1 MPKIGREK
9 ERLMTIKNVEVLE
22 NNFLIIFKKYYGNVK
37 LRYNTLNKLL
47 YRLFL
52 MLNLK
57 NPNLYNNRELSWLQF
72 NTRVLKQAQDES
84 LPLLER
90 LKFLA
95 IYGTN
100 LDEFYMIR
108 VAGLKKLF
116 AAGIIVSGA
125 DKLTPLQ
132 QLREIR
138 SYLHQ
143 EQQVVEHCRTS
154 ILKKLEDEGVS
165 VKSYDEVSTQDKHKL
180 NQFFNENIYPV
191 IIPIAID
198 ATHPFPHL
206 NNLSFGLIVKLQD
219 LDDESV
225 ERFGLIRVPRV
236 LERFVELENGTYIP
250 IESLV
255 AQHVEDLFPGF
266 TLLKYAAFRVTRN
279 ADIAIEEEEA
289 DDFMEILEEG
299 LKLRRKGEMVRLEV
313 GSNADDEI
321 INFFNRHTNV
331 YKDDIYKFHTY
342 LNLSSLWQ
350 IVANKNFAHL
360 LAAPFKPKILP
371 PFDSNESIFT
381 TLEKQDVL
389 MYHPYE
395 SFDPVVK
402 FIQVASKDPD
412 VVSIKMTL
420 YRSGTNSPIVQAL
433 MNASESGKQVTVMV
447 ELKARFDE
455 ENNLIWA
462 KALEKSGAHVIY
474 GIKGFK
480 VHAKATLVTRRKN
493 GKLKQYAHLGT
504 GNYNPSTAKIYTDMS
519 YMTSKDEITN
529 DLTRFFHFLT
539 GFSKKGKLN
548 ELYMA
553 PSQIKPKILSLIH
566 NETRQGENGQII
578 AKINS
583 LVDEDVIRA
592 LYKASQAGVKIDL
605 IVRGICCLKPGIEGV
620 SENIRVISILGKY
633 LEHPR
638 TFYFKN
644 DASAVYI
651 SSADWMP
658 RNLVRRIE
666 LLTAIKDETAKNKIL
681 QILQLQCADN
691 ALSHE
696 LQSDGS
702 YIKVKNEEE
711 NIVHNHRHME
721 EYVNTIVK
729 ASKKESTSYTANLA
743 TSIFTDIKE

>member
-1 MPKIGREK
+1 MI
-9 ERLMTIKNVEVLE
+9 V
-22 NNFLIIFKKYYGNVK
+22 
-37 LRYNTLNKLL
+37 
-47 YRLFL
+47 
-52 MLNLK
+52 NLK
-57 NPNLYNNRELSWLQF
+57 NPKLYNNRELSWLQF
-72 NTRVLKQAQDES
+72 NTRVLKQVHDES

-125 DKLTPLQ
+125 DRLTPLQ

-138 SYLHQ
+138 KYLHQ
-143 EQQVVEHCRTS
+143 EQQVLEHCLTG
-154 ILKKLEDEGVS
+154 ILKKLENDGIFIKEYKDVNQS
-165 VKSYDEVSTQDKHKL
+165 EKHTL
-180 NQFFNENIYPV
+180 NRYFKENIYPV

-206 NNLSFGLIVKLQD
+206 NNLSFGLIVKLSD
-219 LDDESV
+219 KDNPSI
-225 ERFGLIRVPRV
+225 ERFGLVRVPRP
-236 LERFVELENGTYIP
+236 LERFVELGNGTYIP

-255 AQHVEDLFPGF
+255 AEHIEDLFPGYS
-266 TLLKYAAFRVTRN
+266 LIKHAAFRVTRN
-279 ADIAIEEEEA
+279 ADIEIEEEEA

-299 LKLRRKGEMVRLEV
+299 LKLRKKGAMVRLEV
-313 GSNADDEI
+313 GIRGDEEI
-321 INFFNRHTNV
+321 VDFFNQHTNV
-331 YKDDIYKFHTY
+331 YKDDIYRFHTF

-350 IVANKNFAHL
+350 IVGNKNFAHL
-360 LAAPFKPKILP
+360 LLPPFKPKNLP
-371 PFDSNESIFT
+371 PFDSNENIFT

-389 MYHPYE
+389 LYHPYE
-395 SFDPVVK
+395 SFEPVVK
-402 FIQVASKDPD
+402 LIQAASVDKD

-462 KALEKSGAHVIY
+462 KALEKAGAHVIY

-480 VHAKATLVTRRKN
+480 VHAKAALVTRRQD

-504 GNYNPSTAKIYTDMS
+504 GNYNPATAKIYTDMS

-529 DLTRFFHFLT
+529 DLTRFFHFLS
-539 GFSKKGKLN
+539 GFSNKGKLN

-553 PSQIKPKILSLIH
+553 PAQIKPKILSLIQ
-566 NETRQGENGQII
+566 NEARKAKNGHII
-578 AKINS
+578 AKVNS

-605 IVRGICCLKPGIEGV
+605 IVRGICCLKPGIKDV
-620 SENIRVISILGKY
+620 SENINVISILGKY

-638 TFYFKN
+638 VFYFKN
-644 DASAVYI
+644 DATQVYI

-658 RNLVRRIE
+658 RNLVRRVE
-666 LLTAIKDETAKNKIL
+666 LLTGIKDTDSKEKIL
-681 QILQLQCADN
+681 QILNMQCSDN
-691 ALSHE
+691 TLAHE
-696 LQSDGS
+696 LQSDGT
-702 YIKVKNEEE
+702 YIQVKKEE
-711 NIVHNHRHME
+711 NQKALNNHKFIEDHVNRVAKATKKMSPQEIQQIAARLFME
-721 EYVNTIVK
+721 
-729 ASKKESTSYTANLA
+729 S
-743 TSIFTDIKE
+743 

>member
-1 MPKIGREK
+1 M
-9 ERLMTIKNVEVLE
+9 
-22 NNFLIIFKKYYGNVK
+22 
-37 LRYNTLNKLL
+37 
-47 YRLFL
+47 
-52 MLNLK
+52 NLK
-57 NPNLYNNRELSWLQF
+57 NPDLYNNRELSWLQF

-116 AAGIIVSGA
+116 SAGIIVSGA
-125 DKLTPLQ
+125 DKLTPMQ

-138 SYLHQ
+138 KYLHQ
-143 EQQVVEHCRTS
+143 EQQVVEHCMGG
-154 ILKKLEDEGVS
+154 ILKKLQKEGIYI
-165 VKSYDEVSTQDKHKL
+165 KFFNQL
-180 NQFFNENIYPV
+180 NQHEKHTLNRYFYENIYPV

-206 NNLSFGLIVKLQD
+206 NNLSFGLIIKLQD
-219 LDDESV
+219 CDDESV
-225 ERFGLIRVPRV
+225 ERFGIVRIPRV
-236 LERFVELENGTYIP
+236 LSRFVELENGTYIP

-255 AQHVEDLFPGF
+255 AEHIDDLFPGYS
-266 TLLKYAAFRVTRN
+266 LIKYASFRVTRN

-299 LKLRRKGEMVRLEV
+299 LKLRRKGEMVRLEI
-313 GSNADDEI
+313 GSDSDKEL

-331 YKDDIYKFHTY
+331 FSDDIYRFHTFV
-342 LNLSSLWQ
+342 NLSSLWQ
-350 IVANKNFAHL
+350 IVGNKNFAHL
-360 LAAPFKPKILP
+360 LATQFKPKILP
-371 PFDSNESIFT
+371 PLDTDENIFT

-395 SFDPVVK
+395 SFEPVVK
-402 FIQVASKDPD
+402 FIQTAAKDKD

-420 YRSGTNSPIVQAL
+420 YRSGTNSPIVRSL
-433 MNASESGKQVTVMV
+433 MDASESGKQVTVMV

-480 VHAKATLVTRRKN
+480 VHAKAALITRRKN
-493 GKLKQYAHLGT
+493 GKLKQYAHLAT
-504 GNYNPSTAKIYTDMS
+504 GNYNPATAKIYTDIS
-519 YMTSKDEITN
+519 YMTSKDEVTN
-529 DLTRFFHFLT
+529 DLTKFFHFLT
-539 GFSKKGKLN
+539 GFSKKGKLD

-553 PSQIKPKILSLIH
+553 PSQIKTKILSLIH
-566 NETRQGENGQII
+566 NETRKGADGEII
-578 AKINS
+578 AKVNS
-583 LVDEDVIRA
+583 LVDEDIIRA
-592 LYKASQAGVKIDL
+592 LYKASQAGVKIEL
-605 IVRGICCLKPGIEGV
+605 IVRGICCLKPGIKGV

-638 TFYFKN
+638 IFYFKN
-644 DASAVYI
+644 DATQVYI

-658 RNLVRRIE
+658 RNLIRRIE
-666 LLTAIKDETAKNKIL
+666 LLTAIKDEDAQKKII
-681 QILQLQCADN
+681 QILKLQCSDN
-691 ALSHE
+691 TLAHE

-702 YIKVKNEEE
+702 YIKVKQQDGQRSINNHKLLEEF
-711 NIVHNHRHME
+711 
-721 EYVNTIVK
+721 VNKISK
-729 ASKKESTSYTANLA
+729 ASKKETQRSVSQIISRLFME
-743 TSIFTDIKE
+743 S

>member
-1 MPKIGREK
+1 
-9 ERLMTIKNVEVLE
+9 
-22 NNFLIIFKKYYGNVK
+22 
-37 LRYNTLNKLL
+37 
-47 YRLFL
+47 

-57 NPNLYNNRELSWLQF
+57 NPNLYNNREISWLQF
-72 NTRVLKQAQDES
+72 NTRVLKQAQDNS

-116 AAGIIVSGA
+116 AAGIIVSGP

-143 EQQVVEHCRTS
+143 EQQVVEHCRS
-154 ILKKLEDEGVS
+154 EILKRLEPEGIS
-165 VKSYDEVSTQDKHKL
+165 VKIYDELSNQEKHKV
-180 NQFFNENIYPV
+180 NQYFNENIYPV
-191 IIPIAID
+191 IIPIAVD

-206 NNLSFGLIVKLQD
+206 NNLSFGLIVKLRD
-219 LDDESV
+219 NDNENI
-225 ERFGLIRVPRV
+225 ERFGIIRVPRV
-236 LERFVELENGTYIP
+236 LNRFVELGEGVYVP
-250 IESLV
+250 IESV
-255 AQHVEDLFPGF
+255 VEKHVDELFPGYS
-266 TLLKYAAFRVTRN
+266 LIKYAPFRVTRN

-313 GSNADDEI
+313 GSNADAEI
-321 INFFNRHTNV
+321 INFINKHTNV
-331 YKDDIYKFHTY
+331 YKDDIYTFHTF
-342 LNLSSLWQ
+342 LNLASLWQ
-350 IVANKNFAHL
+350 IVSNRDFAHL
-360 LAAPFKPKILP
+360 LLPPFKPKLLP
-371 PFDSNESIFT
+371 PFDTSEDIFA
-381 TLEKQDVL
+381 TLEKQDIL

-395 SFDPVVK
+395 SFEPVVK
-402 FIQVASKDPD
+402 LIQIAAKDPD

-420 YRSGTNSPIVQAL
+420 YRSGTNSPIVKAL
-433 MNASESGKQVTVMV
+433 MDASESGKQVTVMV

-455 ENNLIWA
+455 ENNLLWA

-480 VHAKATLVTRRKN
+480 VHAKAALVTRRKN

-519 YMTSKDEITN
+519 YMTSKDDVTN

-553 PSQIKPKILSLIH
+553 PSQIKPKLLSLIH
-566 NETRQGENGQII
+566 NETRQGTKGHII

-592 LYKASQAGVKIDL
+592 LYKASQAGVKIEL
-605 IVRGICCLKPGIEGV
+605 IVRGICCLKPGIKGV

-633 LEHPR
+633 LEHAR
-638 TFYFKN
+638 AFYFKN
-644 DASAVYI
+644 DASQVYI

-666 LLTAIKDETAKNKIL
+666 LLTAIKDEAAQKKII
-681 QILQLQCADN
+681 QILKLQCSDN
-691 ALSHE
+691 VLSHE
-696 LQSDGS
+696 LKNDGT
-702 YIKVKNEEE
+702 YIKLKAEGQKAIN
-711 NIVHNHRHME
+711 NHKLLE
-721 EYVNTIVK
+721 DYVNKIAK
-729 ASKKESTSYTANLA
+729 ATKKETSTYVQQLVERLFIES
-743 TSIFTDIKE
+743 

>member
-1 MPKIGREK
+1 MI
-9 ERLMTIKNVEVLE
+9 
-22 NNFLIIFKKYYGNVK
+22 
-37 LRYNTLNKLL
+37 
-47 YRLFL
+47 
-52 MLNLK
+52 NLK
-57 NPNLYNNRELSWLQF
+57 NPNLYLNRELSWLQF

-125 DKLTPLQ
+125 DRLTPLQ

-138 SYLHQ
+138 EYLHQ
-143 EQQVVEHCRTS
+143 EQQVVEHCRS
-154 ILKKLEDEGVS
+154 EIFKKLEPHGVS
-165 VKSYDEVSTQDKHKL
+165 VKTYDEVNNHDKHKL
-180 NQFFNENIYPV
+180 NQYFNENIYPV
-191 IIPIAID
+191 IIPIAVD

-206 NNLSFGLIVKLQD
+206 NNLSFGLIVKLRD
-219 LDDESV
+219 MDNENI
-225 ERFGLIRVPRV
+225 ERFGIIRVPRV
-236 LERFVELENGTYIP
+236 LNRFVELDNGIYVP
-250 IESLV
+250 IESV
-255 AQHVEDLFPGF
+255 VQKHVDELFPGYE
-266 TLLKYAAFRVTRN
+266 LIKYAPFRVTRN

-321 INFFNRHTNV
+321 INFFNRHAHI
-331 YKDDIYKFHTY
+331 YKNDIYKYHTF

-350 IVANKNFAHL
+350 IVSNKDFAHL
-360 LAAPFKPKILP
+360 LAPSFQPKNLP
-371 PFDSNESIFT
+371 PFENNEDIFNI
-381 TLEKQDVL
+381 LEKQDIL

-395 SFDPVVK
+395 SFEPIVNL
-402 FIQVASKDPD
+402 IQYAAKDPD

-420 YRSGTNSPIVQAL
+420 YRSGTKSPIVKAL
-433 MNASESGKQVTVMV
+433 MDASESGKQVTVMV

-474 GIKGFK
+474 GIQGFK
-480 VHAKATLVTRRKN
+480 VHAKAALVTRRKN

-519 YMTSKDEITN
+519 YMTSKDAITN

-553 PSQIKPKILSLIH
+553 PSQIKPKLLSLIH
-566 NETRQGENGQII
+566 NETRQGSNGQII

-583 LVDEDVIRA
+583 LVDEDVIKA
-592 LYKASQAGVKIDL
+592 LYKASMAGVKIDL
-605 IVRGICCLKPGIEGV
+605 IVRGICCLKPGVEGV
-620 SENIRVISILGKY
+620 SENIRVISILGRY
-633 LEHPR
+633 LEHAR
-638 TFYFKN
+638 AFYFKN

-666 LLTAIKDETAKNKIL
+666 LLTAIKDEDAKNKII
-681 QILQLQCADN
+681 QILKLQCSDN

-696 LQSDGS
+696 LQSDGT
-702 YIKVKNEEE
+702 YIKVKSKESEKVIN
-711 NIVHNHRHME
+711 NHKLLE
-721 EYVNTIVK
+721 DYVNRIAK
-729 ASKKESTSYTANLA
+729 ATRKETTTHVQQLVNRLFIES
-743 TSIFTDIKE
+743 

>member
-1 MPKIGREK
+1 
-9 ERLMTIKNVEVLE
+9 
-22 NNFLIIFKKYYGNVK
+22 
-37 LRYNTLNKLL
+37 
-47 YRLFL
+47 

-72 NTRVLKQAQDES
+72 NTRVLKQAQDKY

-116 AAGIIVSGA
+116 AGGVIVSGA
-125 DKLTPLQ
+125 DKLTPMQ

-138 SYLHQ
+138 KYLHK
-143 EQQVVEHCRTS
+143 EQKELEICRGG
-154 ILKKLEDEGVS
+154 ILKNLEKEGLS
-165 VKSYDEVSTQDKHKL
+165 IKSYDEASLDEKEQL
-180 NQFFNENIYPV
+180 NKFFYDNIYPV

-198 ATHPFPHL
+198 TTHPFPHL
-206 NNLSFGLIVKLQD
+206 NNLSFGLIVKLND
-219 LDDESV
+219 ADDTTI
-225 ERFGLIRVPRV
+225 ERFGIIRVPRV
-236 LERFVELENGTYIP
+236 LSRFIELSNGTYVP
-250 IESLV
+250 IESV
-255 AQHVEDLFPGF
+255 VGEHIEDLFPGYI
-266 TLLKYAAFRVTRN
+266 LNKYSSFRVTRN
-279 ADIAIEEEEA
+279 ADITIEEEEA
-289 DDFMEILEEG
+289 DDFMEIMEEG

-313 GSNADDEI
+313 GHNADEEI
-321 INFFNRHTNV
+321 INFFNSHTNV
-331 YKDDIYKFHTY
+331 YKDDIYKFNSF

-350 IVANKNFAHL
+350 IVGNKDFAHL
-360 LAAPFKPKILP
+360 LLPPFKPKILP
-371 PFDSNESIFT
+371 PLDTNESIFT
-381 TLEKQDVL
+381 TLEKQDIL

-395 SFDPVVK
+395 SFEPVVK
-402 FIQVASKDPD
+402 FIQTASKDSD
-412 VVSIKMTL
+412 VVAIKMTL
-420 YRSGTNSPIVQAL
+420 YRSGTNSPIVHAL
-433 MNASESGKQVTVMV
+433 MYAAESGKQVTVMV

-462 KALEKSGAHVIY
+462 KALEKAGAHVIY

-480 VHAKATLVTRRKN
+480 VHAKATLVTRRKD

-504 GNYNPSTAKIYTDMS
+504 GNYNPGTAKIYTDMS
-519 YMTSKDEITN
+519 YMTSKDIVTN

-539 GFSKKGKLN
+539 GFSKKGSLN

-553 PSQIKPKILSLIH
+553 PAQIKPKLLSLIQH
-566 NETRQGENGQII
+566 EMKQGTKGHII

-592 LYKASQAGVKIDL
+592 LYKASQAGTKIEL
-605 IVRGICCLKPGIEGV
+605 IVRGICALKPGLKGV
-620 SENIRVISILGKY
+620 SENIKVISILGKY

-638 TFYFKN
+638 SFYFKN
-644 DASAVYI
+644 DETQVYI

-666 LLTAIKDETAKNKIL
+666 LLTAIKDEASKEKII
-681 QILQLQCADN
+681 QILKLQCSDN
-691 ALSHE
+691 TLAHE

-702 YIKVKNEEE
+702 YKKIERAGNRSVN
-711 NIVHNHRHME
+711 NHKMIE
-721 EYVNTIVK
+721 DYVNRVVK
-729 ASKKESTSYTANLA
+729 ATKKETASTISKLA
-743 TSIFTDIKE
+743 SRLYIES

>member
-1 MPKIGREK
+1 MINIP
-9 ERLMTIKNVEVLE
+9 
-22 NNFLIIFKKYYGNVK
+22 
-37 LRYNTLNKLL
+37 
-47 YRLFL
+47 
-52 MLNLK
+52 NLK

-116 AAGIIVSGA
+116 NVGIIVSGA
-125 DKLTPLQ
+125 DKLTPMQ
-132 QLREIR
+132 QLKEIR
-138 SYLHQ
+138 EYLHQ
-143 EQQVVEHCRTS
+143 EQQVVEHCRS
-154 ILKKLEDEGVS
+154 EILKKLIPEGIS
-165 VKSYDEVSTQDKHKL
+165 VKNYDEVNQSEKNYL
-180 NQFFNENIYPV
+180 NRYFNENIYPV

-219 LDDESV
+219 TDDEQI

-236 LERFVELENGTYIP
+236 LERFVELHNGIYVP
-250 IESLV
+250 IESVV
-255 AQHVEDLFPGF
+255 AQHVQELFPGYA
-266 TLLKYAAFRVTRN
+266 LLKYVPFRVTRN
-279 ADIAIEEEEA
+279 ADLAIEEEEA

-299 LKLRRKGEMVRLEV
+299 LKLRRRGEMVRLEV
-313 GSNADDEI
+313 GSDTDSEI
-321 INFFNRHTNV
+321 INFFNKHTNV
-331 YKDDIYKFHTY
+331 YTDDIYTFHSF

-350 IVANKNFAHL
+350 IVSNKDFAHL
-360 LAAPFKPKILP
+360 LAPSFKPKNLP
-371 PFDSNESIFT
+371 PLSGTEDIFLA
-381 TLEKQDVL
+381 LEKEDIL
-389 MYHPYE
+389 LYHPYE
-395 SFDPVVK
+395 SFEPVVN
-402 FIQVASKDPD
+402 FIQKASKDPD

-462 KALEKSGAHVIY
+462 KALEKAGAHVIY

-480 VHAKATLVTRRKN
+480 VHAKATLVTRRTN
-493 GKLKQYAHLGT
+493 GKLKQYAHLAT
-504 GNYNPSTAKIYTDMS
+504 GNYNPSTSKIYTDFS

-566 NETRQGENGQII
+566 NETRQGKNGEII

-583 LVDEDVIRA
+583 LVDEDVIIA
-592 LYKASQAGVKIDL
+592 LYKASAAGVKITL
-605 IVRGICCLKPGIEGV
+605 IVRGVCSLKPGIEGV
-620 SENIRVISILGKY
+620 SENIRVVSILGKY
-633 LEHPR
+633 LEHAR
-638 TFYFKN
+638 AFYFKN
-644 DASAVYI
+644 DASQVYI

-666 LLTAIKDETAKNKIL
+666 LLTAIKDEVSREKII
-681 QILQLQCADN
+681 QILRLQCCDN
-691 ALSHE
+691 TLAYE
-696 LQSDGS
+696 LQSEGS
-702 YIKVKNEEE
+702 YKKVKNDIAKSI
-711 NIVHNHRHME
+711 NNHKHLE
-721 EYVNTIVK
+721 EYVNKISK
-729 ASKKESTSYTANLA
+729 ASKRESASHTTQLA
-743 TSIFTDIKE
+743 SKIYPSN

>member
-1 MPKIGREK
+1 
-9 ERLMTIKNVEVLE
+9 
-22 NNFLIIFKKYYGNVK
+22 
-37 LRYNTLNKLL
+37 
-47 YRLFL
+47 

-57 NPNLYNNRELSWLQF
+57 NPDLYINRELSWLEF

-116 AAGIIVSGA
+116 AAGVIVSGA
-125 DKLTPLQ
+125 DRLTPLQ
-132 QLREIR
+132 QLRQIR
-138 SYLHQ
+138 HKLHQ
-143 EQQVVEHCRTS
+143 EQQVVEYCRS
-154 ILKKLEDEGVS
+154 EILKKLSPEGIKVIR
-165 VKSYDEVSTQDKHKL
+165 YDEASKIEKQRLDK
-180 NQFFNENIYPV
+180 FFYEHIYPV

-206 NNLSFGLIVKLQD
+206 NNLSFGLIVKLS
-219 LDDESV
+219 DEEDKSV
-225 ERFGLIRVPRV
+225 ERFGIIRVPRV
-236 LERFVELENGTYIP
+236 LDRFVELNSGTYVT

-255 AQHVEDLFPGF
+255 AKHVEDLFPGYL
-266 TLLKYAAFRVTRN
+266 LLKYASFRVTRN
-279 ADIAIEEEEA
+279 ADIEIQEEEA

-299 LKLRRKGEMVRLEV
+299 LKLRRKGEIVRLEV
-313 GSNADDEI
+313 GSNADEEI
-321 INFFNRHTNV
+321 INFFNNHINV
-331 YKDDIYKFHTY
+331 YKDDIYKFHTF
-342 LNLSSLWQ
+342 LDLSSLWQ
-350 IVANKNFAHL
+350 IVGNKDFAQL
-360 LAAPFKPKILP
+360 LAKPFKPKNLP
-371 PFDSNESIFT
+371 PFKNGDNIFSI
-381 TLEKQDVL
+381 LEKEDVL
-389 MYHPYE
+389 LYHPYE
-395 SFDPVVK
+395 SFDPIVTL
-402 FIQVASKDPD
+402 IQTASKDPN

-420 YRSGTNSPIVQAL
+420 YRSGTNSPIVKAL
-433 MNASESGKQVTVMV
+433 IEASESGKQVTVMV

-462 KALEKSGAHVIY
+462 KALEKAGAHVIY

-480 VHAKATLVTRRKN
+480 VHAKATLVTRKKD

-504 GNYNPSTAKIYTDMS
+504 GNYNPATAKIYTDMS

-548 ELYMA
+548 ELYMS
-553 PSQIKPKILSLIH
+553 PSQIKPHILSMIQY
-566 NETRQGENGQII
+566 ETEQGKNGYII

-592 LYKASQAGVKIDL
+592 LYKASQAGVKVDL
-605 IVRGICCLKPGIEGV
+605 IVRGICCLKTGVEGV

-638 TFYFKN
+638 VFYFQN
-644 DASAVYI
+644 DENQVYI

-666 LLTAIKDETAKNKIL
+666 LLTAIKDKASKEKIL
-681 QILQLQCADN
+681 QILKLQCSDN
-691 ALSHE
+691 FLSHE
-696 LQSDGS
+696 LQKDGS
-702 YIKVKNEEE
+702 YKRLTNGTNKTIN
-711 NIVHNHRHME
+711 NHRILEDH
-721 EYVNTIVK
+721 VNRISK
-729 ASKKESTSYTANLA
+729 AVKKEINSSASELA
-743 TSIFTDIKE
+743 SRLFIES

>member
-1 MPKIGREK
+1 MAI
-9 ERLMTIKNVEVLE
+9 
-22 NNFLIIFKKYYGNVK
+22 
-37 LRYNTLNKLL
+37 
-47 YRLFL
+47 
-52 MLNLK
+52 NLK

-132 QLREIR
+132 QLKEIR
-138 SYLHQ
+138 NYLHQ
-143 EQQVVEHCRTS
+143 EQQVVEHCMS
-154 ILKKLEDEGVS
+154 GILKKLENKGLS
-165 VKSYDEVSTQDKHKL
+165 IKSYDKVTQNEKYAL
-180 NQFFNENIYPV
+180 NRYFKEEIYPV

-206 NNLSFGLIVKLQD
+206 NNLSFGLIVKLSD
-219 LDDESV
+219 NDNESI

-236 LERFVELENGTYIP
+236 LTRFIKLENGVYVP

-255 AQHVEDLFPGF
+255 AKHVEELFPGYS
-266 TLLKYAAFRVTRN
+266 LIKYASFRVTRD
-279 ADIAIEEEEA
+279 ADIEIEEEEA

-313 GSNADDEI
+313 GSAGDEEI
-321 INFFNRHTNV
+321 TNFFNRHTNV
-331 YKDDIYKFHTY
+331 FKDDIYRFHTF

-350 IVANKNFAHL
+350 IVGNKDFAHL
-360 LAAPFKPKILP
+360 LLPPFKPKSLP
-371 PFDSNESIFT
+371 PFDSNENIFT

-389 MYHPYE
+389 LYHPYE
-395 SFDPVVK
+395 SFEPVVK
-402 FIQVASKDPD
+402 LIQSASKDPD
-412 VVSIKMTL
+412 VVAIKMTL

-433 MNASESGKQVTVMV
+433 MNASEYGKQVTVMV

-462 KALEKSGAHVIY
+462 KALEKAGAHVIY

-480 VHAKATLVTRRKN
+480 VHAKAALITRRKN

-504 GNYNPSTAKIYTDMS
+504 GNYNPATAKIYTDMS

-529 DLTRFFHFLT
+529 DLTRFFHFLS
-539 GFSKKGKLN
+539 GFSNKGKLN

-553 PSQIKPKILSLIH
+553 PTQIKPKILSLIQ
-566 NETRQGENGQII
+566 NEARKGTDGEII

-592 LYKASQAGVKIDL
+592 LYKASQAGVKIKL
-605 IVRGICCLKPGIEGV
+605 IVRGICCLKPGIKNV
-620 SENIRVISILGKY
+620 SENIKVISILGKY

-638 TFYFKN
+638 VFYFKN
-644 DASAVYI
+644 NADQVYI

-658 RNLVRRIE
+658 RNLVRRVE
-666 LLTAIKDETAKNKIL
+666 LLTGIKNKEAKEKII
-681 QILQLQCADN
+681 QILKLQCSDN
-691 ALSHE
+691 VLSHE
-696 LQSDGS
+696 LQSDGT
-702 YIKVKNEEE
+702 YIKVKRGDTEKTIN
-711 NIVHNHRHME
+711 NHKFLE
-721 EYVNTIVK
+721 DYVNRITK
-729 ASKKESTSYTANLA
+729 ATKKMSAQETQQIAARLFMES
-743 TSIFTDIKE
+743 

>member
-1 MPKIGREK
+1 
-9 ERLMTIKNVEVLE
+9 
-22 NNFLIIFKKYYGNVK
+22 
-37 LRYNTLNKLL
+37 
-47 YRLFL
+47 

-84 LPLLER
+84 LPPLER

-116 AAGIIVSGA
+116 TAGIIVSGA

-138 SYLHQ
+138 EYLHQ
-143 EQQVVEHCRTS
+143 EQQVIEYCLAE
-154 ILKKLEDEGVS
+154 ILAKLEKEGITI
-165 VKSYDEVSTQDKHKL
+165 KPYDEVDQREKVQLKR
-180 NQFFNENIYPV
+180 FFYENIYPV

-206 NNLSFGLIVKLQD
+206 NNLSFGLIVKLKD
-219 LDDESV
+219 TEDETID
-225 ERFGLIRVPRV
+225 RFGIIRVPRV
-236 LERFVELENGTYIP
+236 LDRFIELNSGVYVP

-255 AQHVEDLFPGF
+255 AKHVEDLFPGYK
-266 TLLKYAAFRVTRN
+266 LQKYASFRVTRN

-289 DDFMEILEEG
+289 DDFLEILEEG
-299 LKLRRKGEMVRLEV
+299 LKLRRKGEMVRLEM
-313 GSNADDEI
+313 GSNSDEEI
-321 INFFNRHTNV
+321 VNFINRHTNV
-331 YKDDIYKFHTY
+331 YKDDIYKFHTF

-350 IVANKNFAHL
+350 IVSNKDFAHL
-360 LAAPFKPKILP
+360 LLPPFKPKNLP
-371 PFDSNESIFT
+371 PLDHNENIFS
-381 TLEKQDVL
+381 TLEKQDIL
-389 MYHPYE
+389 LYHPYE
-395 SFDPVVK
+395 SFEPVVNL
-402 FIQVASKDPD
+402 IQSAAKDPD

-433 MNASESGKQVTVMV
+433 MSASESGKQVTVMV

-462 KALEKSGAHVIY
+462 KALEKAGAHVIY

-480 VHAKATLVTRRKN
+480 VHAKAALITRRKN
-493 GKLKQYAHLGT
+493 GKLKQYAHIGT
-504 GNYNPSTAKIYTDMS
+504 GNYNPSTAKIYTDIS
-519 YMTSKDEITN
+519 YLTSKDVVTN

-553 PSQIKPKILSLIH
+553 PAQIKPKLLSLIQ
-566 NETRQGENGQII
+566 NETRKGADGQII
-578 AKINS
+578 AKVNS
-583 LVDEDVIRA
+583 LVDDDIIRA
-592 LYKASQAGVKIDL
+592 LYKASMAGVKVDL

-620 SENIRVISILGKY
+620 SDNIRVISILGKY

-638 TFYFKN
+638 VFYFKN
-644 DASAVYI
+644 DATKVYI

-658 RNLVRRIE
+658 RNLMRRIE
-666 LLTAIKDETAKNKIL
+666 LLTAIKDEAAKDRIL
-681 QILQLQCADN
+681 QILKLQCSDN
-691 ALSHE
+691 ELAHE
-696 LQSDGS
+696 LQEDGS
-702 YIKVKNEEE
+702 YKKISNDAGTPKIN
-711 NIVHNHRHME
+711 NHKTLE
-721 EYVNTIVK
+721 DFVNKITK
-729 ASKKESTSYTANLA
+729 ATKKESASSVQQLA
-743 TSIFTDIKE
+743 SRLFVES

>member
-1 MPKIGREK
+1 
-9 ERLMTIKNVEVLE
+9 
-22 NNFLIIFKKYYGNVK
+22 
-37 LRYNTLNKLL
+37 
-47 YRLFL
+47 

-57 NPNLYNNRELSWLQF
+57 NPNLYLNREISWLQF

-116 AAGIIVSGA
+116 SAGVIVSGA
-125 DKLTPLQ
+125 DRLTPLQ

-143 EQQVVEHCRTS
+143 EQQVVEHCRS
-154 ILKKLEDEGVS
+154 EIFKKLEPHGIS
-165 VKSYDEVSTQDKHKL
+165 VKTYDELNNQDKKTL
-180 NQFFNENIYPV
+180 NQYFNENIYPV
-191 IIPIAID
+191 IIPIAVD

-206 NNLSFGLIVKLQD
+206 NNLSFGLIVKLRD
-219 LDDESV
+219 NDNEDI
-225 ERFGLIRVPRV
+225 ERFGIIRVPRV
-236 LERFVELENGTYIP
+236 LERYVELQSGTYVP
-250 IESLV
+250 IESV
-255 AQHVEDLFPGF
+255 VEKHVDELFPGYS
-266 TLLKYAAFRVTRN
+266 LIKYASFRITRN

-313 GSNADDEI
+313 GSNADKEI
-321 INFFNRHTNV
+321 IDFFNHHAHI
-331 YKDDIYKFHTY
+331 YKDDIYTFHTF

-350 IVANKNFAHL
+350 IVSNKDFAHL
-360 LAAPFKPKILP
+360 LSPSFQPKVLP
-371 PFDSNESIFT
+371 PFDSNEDYFSI
-381 TLEKQDVL
+381 LEKQDIL
-389 MYHPYE
+389 LYHPYE
-395 SFDPVVK
+395 SFDPVVNL
-402 FIQVASKDPD
+402 IQSATKDRD

-420 YRSGTNSPIVQAL
+420 YRSGTKSPIVKAL
-433 MNASESGKQVTVMV
+433 IDASESGKQVTVMV

-474 GIKGFK
+474 GIQGFK
-480 VHAKATLVTRRKN
+480 VHAKAALITRRKD

-504 GNYNPSTAKIYTDMS
+504 GNYNPATAKIYTDMS
-519 YMTSKDEITN
+519 YMTSKDTITN

-566 NETRQGENGQII
+566 NETRQGKNGQII

-620 SENIRVISILGKY
+620 SENIRVVSILGKY
-633 LEHPR
+633 LEHAR
-638 TFYFKN
+638 AFYFKN
-644 DASAVYI
+644 DASKIYI

-666 LLTAIKDETAKNKIL
+666 LLTAIKDESAQNKII
-681 QILQLQCADN
+681 QILKLQCADN
-691 ALSHE
+691 VLSHE
-696 LQSDGS
+696 LQNDGT
-702 YIKVKNEEE
+702 YVKVKAEKGER
-711 NIVHNHRHME
+711 NINNHKLLE
-721 EYVNTIVK
+721 EYVNKIAK
-729 ASKKESTSYTANLA
+729 ATRKETSSYVTQLA
-743 TSIFTDIKE
+743 ERLFIES

>member
-1 MPKIGREK
+1 
-9 ERLMTIKNVEVLE
+9 
-22 NNFLIIFKKYYGNVK
+22 
-37 LRYNTLNKLL
+37 
-47 YRLFL
+47 

-72 NTRVLKQAQDES
+72 NTRVLKQAQDTS

-116 AAGIIVSGA
+116 SAGIIVSGA

-132 QLREIR
+132 QLKEIR
-138 SYLHQ
+138 NYLHQ
-143 EQQVVEHCRTS
+143 EQQVVEHCRS
-154 ILKKLEDEGVS
+154 EILKLLESEGIC
-165 VKSYDEVSTQDKHKL
+165 VKSYEEVNQAQKNYL
-180 NQFFNENIYPV
+180 NKFFNENIYPV

-219 LDDESV
+219 SDDTSG
-225 ERFGLIRVPRV
+225 ERFGIIRVPRV
-236 LERFVELENGTYIP
+236 LDRFVELGNGVYIP
-250 IESLV
+250 IESV
-255 AQHVEDLFPGF
+255 IAQRVEELFPGYD
-266 TLLKYAAFRVTRN
+266 LLKYAIFRVTRN

-313 GSNADDEI
+313 GANADDEV
-321 INFFNRHTNV
+321 INFFNKHTNV
-331 YKDDIYKFHTY
+331 FKDDIYKFHTF
-342 LNLSSLWQ
+342 LNLASLWQ
-350 IVANKNFAHL
+350 IVRNKDFAHL
-360 LAAPFKPKILP
+360 LAAPFKPKNLP
-371 PFDSNESIFT
+371 PLDTTDNIFT
-381 TLEKQDVL
+381 TLEKQDL
-389 MYHPYE
+389 LLYHPYE
-395 SFDPVVK
+395 SFEPVVK
-402 FIQVASKDPD
+402 FIQTASKDPD

-433 MNASESGKQVTVMV
+433 MSASESGKQVTVMV

-480 VHAKATLVTRRKN
+480 VHAKAALITRRKN
-493 GKLKQYAHLGT
+493 NKLKQYAHLGT

-566 NETRQGENGQII
+566 NETRQKEDGRII
-578 AKINS
+578 AKMNS
-583 LVDEDVIRA
+583 LVDDDVIRA

-605 IVRGICCLKPGIEGV
+605 IVRGICCLKPGIQNV
-620 SENIRVISILGKY
+620 SENIRVVSILGKY

-638 TFYFKN
+638 IFFFKN
-644 DASAVYI
+644 DAAQIYI

-666 LLTAIKDETAKNKIL
+666 LLTAIKDNTSKNKIL
-681 QILQLQCADN
+681 QILKLQTCDN
-691 ALSHE
+691 ILSHE

-702 YIKVKNEEE
+702 YIKVKKDEQKSLN
-711 NIVHNHRHME
+711 NHKLME
-721 EYVNTIVK
+721 EYVNRITK
-729 ASKKESTSYTANLA
+729 ATKKESASSISNLMAN
-743 TSIFTDIKE
+743 IFTDCQKL

>member
-1 MPKIGREK
+1 M
-9 ERLMTIKNVEVLE
+9 
-22 NNFLIIFKKYYGNVK
+22 
-37 LRYNTLNKLL
+37 
-47 YRLFL
+47 
-52 MLNLK
+52 NLK
-57 NPNLYNNRELSWLQF
+57 NPDLYNNRELSWLQF

-116 AAGIIVSGA
+116 SAGIIVSGA
-125 DKLTPLQ
+125 DKLTPMQ

-138 SYLHQ
+138 KYLHQ
-143 EQQVVEHCRTS
+143 EQQVVEHCMGG
-154 ILKKLEDEGVS
+154 ILKKLQKEGIYI
-165 VKSYDEVSTQDKHKL
+165 KFFNQL
-180 NQFFNENIYPV
+180 NQHEKHTLNRYFYENIYPV

-206 NNLSFGLIVKLQD
+206 NNLSFGLIIKLQD
-219 LDDESV
+219 CDDESV
-225 ERFGLIRVPRV
+225 ERFGIVRIPRV
-236 LERFVELENGTYIP
+236 LSRFVELENGTYIP

-255 AQHVEDLFPGF
+255 AEHIDDLFPGYS
-266 TLLKYAAFRVTRN
+266 LIKYASFRVTRN

-299 LKLRRKGEMVRLEV
+299 LKLRRKGEMVRLEI
-313 GSNADDEI
+313 GSDSDKEL

-331 YKDDIYKFHTY
+331 FSDDIYRFHTFV
-342 LNLSSLWQ
+342 NLSSLWQ
-350 IVANKNFAHL
+350 IVGNKNFAHL
-360 LAAPFKPKILP
+360 LATQFKPKILP
-371 PFDSNESIFT
+371 PLDTDENIFT

-395 SFDPVVK
+395 SFEPVVK
-402 FIQVASKDPD
+402 FIQTAAKDKD

-420 YRSGTNSPIVQAL
+420 YRSGTNSPIVRSL
-433 MNASESGKQVTVMV
+433 MDASESGKQVTVMV

-480 VHAKATLVTRRKN
+480 VHAKAALITRRKN
-493 GKLKQYAHLGT
+493 GKLKQYAHLAT
-504 GNYNPSTAKIYTDMS
+504 GNYNPATAKIYTDIS
-519 YMTSKDEITN
+519 YMTSKDEVTN
-529 DLTRFFHFLT
+529 DLTKFFHFLT
-539 GFSKKGKLN
+539 GFSKKGKLD

-553 PSQIKPKILSLIH
+553 PSQIKTKILSLIH
-566 NETRQGENGQII
+566 NETRKGAGGEII
-578 AKINS
+578 AKVNS
-583 LVDEDVIRA
+583 LVDEDIIRA
-592 LYKASQAGVKIDL
+592 LYKASQAGVKTEL
-605 IVRGICCLKPGIEGV
+605 IVRGICCLKPGIKGV

-638 TFYFKN
+638 IFYFKN
-644 DASAVYI
+644 DATQVYI

-658 RNLVRRIE
+658 RNLIRRIE
-666 LLTAIKDETAKNKIL
+666 LLTAIKDEDAQKKII
-681 QILQLQCADN
+681 QILKLQCSDN
-691 ALSHE
+691 TLAHE

-702 YIKVKNEEE
+702 YIKVKQQDGQRSINNHKLLEEF
-711 NIVHNHRHME
+711 
-721 EYVNTIVK
+721 VNKISK
-729 ASKKESTSYTANLA
+729 ASKKETQRSVSQIISRLFME
-743 TSIFTDIKE
+743 S

>member
-1 MPKIGREK
+1 
-9 ERLMTIKNVEVLE
+9 
-22 NNFLIIFKKYYGNVK
+22 
-37 LRYNTLNKLL
+37 
-47 YRLFL
+47 

-143 EQQVVEHCRTS
+143 EQQVVEHCRTEV
-154 ILKKLEDEGVS
+154 LKKLEDEGIS
-165 VKSYDEVSTQDKHKL
+165 VKSYDEVNNQDKNKL

-219 LDDESV
+219 VDDESI

-236 LERFVELENGTYIP
+236 LERFVELENGIYIP
-250 IESLV
+250 IESVV
-255 AQHVEDLFPGF
+255 AKHVEDLFPGF

-350 IVANKNFAHL
+350 IVGNKNFAHL
-360 LAAPFKPKILP
+360 LAAPFKPKNLP
-371 PFDSNESIFT
+371 PFDSSDNIFT
-381 TLEKQDVL
+381 ILEKQDVL
-389 MYHPYE
+389 LYHPYE
-395 SFDPVVK
+395 SFEPVVK
-402 FIQVASKDPD
+402 FIQTASKDPD

-420 YRSGTNSPIVQAL
+420 YRSGTNSPIVKAL
-433 MNASESGKQVTVMV
+433 MEASESGKQVTVMV

-480 VHAKATLVTRRKN
+480 VHAKAALVTRRKN

-519 YMTSKDEITN
+519 YMTSKDVVTN
-529 DLTRFFHFLT
+529 DMTRFFHFLT

-566 NETRQGENGQII
+566 NETRQGPNGKII
-578 AKINS
+578 AKVNS

-644 DASAVYI
+644 DASQVYI

-666 LLTAIKDETAKNKIL
+666 LLTAIKDKAAQSKIL
-681 QILQLQCADN
+681 QILKLQCADN
-691 ALSHE
+691 VLSHE
-696 LQSDGS
+696 LQSNGT
-702 YIKVKNEEE
+702 YIKVKPKGTKIIN
-711 NIVHNHRHME
+711 NHKHLE
-721 EYVNTIVK
+721 EYVNSIVK

-743 TSIFTDIKE
+743 TSIFNEDEEL

>member
-1 MPKIGREK
+1 MVI
-9 ERLMTIKNVEVLE
+9 
-22 NNFLIIFKKYYGNVK
+22 
-37 LRYNTLNKLL
+37 
-47 YRLFL
+47 
-52 MLNLK
+52 NLK
-57 NPNLYNNRELSWLQF
+57 NPNLYNNRELSWLRF

-132 QLREIR
+132 QLKEIR
-138 SYLHQ
+138 NYLHQ
-143 EQQVVEHCRTS
+143 EKQVLGHCMS
-154 ILKKLEDEGVS
+154 EILKKLELEGIS
-165 VKSYDEVSTQDKHKL
+165 VKSYDEVNQSEKNKL
-180 NQFFNENIYPV
+180 NRYFNEHIYPV
-191 IIPIAID
+191 IIPIAVD

-206 NNLSFGLIVKLQD
+206 NNLSFGLIVKLSD
-219 LDDESV
+219 NDDKTI
-225 ERFGLIRVPRV
+225 ERFGIIRIPRV
-236 LERFVELENGTYIP
+236 LERFIELNNGTYVP

-255 AQHVEDLFPGF
+255 AKRVEDLFPGYSLIEY
-266 TLLKYAAFRVTRN
+266 TSFRVTRN
-279 ADIAIEEEEA
+279 ADMEIEEEEA

-299 LKLRRKGEMVRLEV
+299 LKLRRKGEMVRLEI
-313 GSNADDEI
+313 GSDYDEEI

-331 YKDDIYKFHTY
+331 YKDDIYKFHTF

-350 IVANKNFAHL
+350 IVGNKDFAHL
-360 LAAPFKPKILP
+360 LLPPFKPKNLP
-371 PFDSNESIFT
+371 PFDSNENIFT
-381 TLEKQDVL
+381 LLEEQDIL

-395 SFDPVVK
+395 SFEPVVK
-402 FIQVASKDPD
+402 LIQNAAKDND

-420 YRSGTNSPIVQAL
+420 YRSGTNSPIVKAL
-433 MNASESGKQVTVMV
+433 MDASESGKQVTVMV

-462 KALEKSGAHVIY
+462 KALEKAGAHVIY

-480 VHAKATLVTRRKN
+480 VHAKAALVTRRKN

-504 GNYNPSTAKIYTDMS
+504 GNYNPTTAKIYTDMS

-539 GFSKKGKLN
+539 GFSKKGKLE
-548 ELYMA
+548 ELYMS
-553 PSQIKPKILSLIH
+553 PTQIKPKILSLIH
-566 NETRQGENGQII
+566 NETRKGKDGQII
-578 AKINS
+578 AKVNS
-583 LVDEDVIRA
+583 LVDDDVIRA

-605 IVRGICCLKPGIEGV
+605 IVRGICCLKPNIKNV
-620 SENIRVISILGKY
+620 SENIRVISIIGKY

-638 TFYFKN
+638 VFYFKN
-644 DASAVYI
+644 DATQVYI

-658 RNLVRRIE
+658 RNLIRRVE
-666 LLTAIKDETAKNKIL
+666 LLTAIKDEASKQKII
-681 QILQLQCADN
+681 QILKLQCSDN
-691 ALSHE
+691 TLAYK
-696 LQSDGS
+696 LQNDGS
-702 YIKVKNEEE
+702 YIKIKKND
-711 NIVHNHRHME
+711 NKGINNHKLLE
-721 EYVNTIVK
+721 EYVNRIAK
-729 ASKKESTSYTANLA
+729 ATKKETPSSVQQLV
-743 TSIFTDIKE
+743 SRLFIES

>member
-1 MPKIGREK
+1 MI
-9 ERLMTIKNVEVLE
+9 
-22 NNFLIIFKKYYGNVK
+22 
-37 LRYNTLNKLL
+37 
-47 YRLFL
+47 
-52 MLNLK
+52 NLK
-57 NPNLYNNRELSWLQF
+57 NPDFYINRELSWLQF

-108 VAGLKKLF
+108 IAGLKKLF
-116 AAGIIVSGA
+116 TAGIIVSGA

-138 SYLHQ
+138 TYLHQ
-143 EQQVVEHCRTS
+143 ELQVVEHCMGG
-154 ILKKLEDEGVS
+154 ILQKLESEGISIKTYDQVS
-165 VKSYDEVSTQDKHKL
+165 QSDKVKLRRY
-180 NQFFNENIYPV
+180 FNENIYPL

-206 NNLSFGLIVKLQD
+206 NNLSFGLIVKLSD
-219 LDDESV
+219 NDDPSI
-225 ERFGLIRVPRV
+225 ERFGIVRVPRV
-236 LERFVELENGTYIP
+236 LSRFVELDQRIYVP
-250 IESLV
+250 IESV
-255 AQHVEDLFPGF
+255 VEKHITNLFPGYS
-266 TLLKYAAFRVTRN
+266 LIKYASFRVTRN

-313 GSNADDEI
+313 GANTDEEL
-321 INFFNRHTNV
+321 INFFNRHINV
-331 YKDDIYKFHTY
+331 YKDDIYTYHTF

-350 IVANKNFAHL
+350 IVGNKNFAHL
-360 LAAPFKPKILP
+360 LLP
-371 PFDSNESIFT
+371 PFQPKNLPPLDSTESIFT
-381 TLEKQDVL
+381 TLDKQDIL
-389 MYHPYE
+389 LYHPYE
-395 SFDPVVK
+395 SFEPIVK
-402 FIQVASKDPD
+402 LIQTAAKDPD

-420 YRSGTNSPIVQAL
+420 YRSGTDSPIVKAL

-462 KALEKSGAHVIY
+462 KALEKAGAHVIY

-480 VHAKATLVTRRKN
+480 VHAKATLVTRRTG
-493 GKLKQYAHLGT
+493 GKLKQYAHIGT
-504 GNYNPSTAKIYTDMS
+504 GNYNPSTAKIYTDVS
-519 YMTSKDEITN
+519 YMTSTDEITN

-553 PSQIKPKILSLIH
+553 PAQIKPKILSLIQ
-566 NETRQGENGQII
+566 NEARKKTDGQII
-578 AKINS
+578 AKMNS
-583 LVDEDVIRA
+583 LVDDDVIKA
-592 LYKASQAGVKIDL
+592 LYQASQAGVKVDL

-620 SENIRVISILGKY
+620 SDNIRVVSIVGKY

-638 TFYFKN
+638 MFYFKN
-644 DASAVYI
+644 DASQVYI

-658 RNLVRRIE
+658 RNLMRRIE
-666 LLTAIKDETAKNKIL
+666 LLTTIKNEAAKEKII
-681 QILQLQCADN
+681 QILKLQVGDN
-691 ALSHE
+691 TLSHE
-696 LQSDGS
+696 LHSDGN
-702 YIKVKNEEE
+702 YVKVAAGDAKAIN
-711 NIVHNHRHME
+711 NQKLME
-721 EYVNTIVK
+721 EFVDKVSK
-729 ASKKESTSYTANLA
+729 ATKKESPSSVQQLA
-743 TSIFTDIKE
+743 ARLFVES

>member
-1 MPKIGREK
+1 
-9 ERLMTIKNVEVLE
+9 
-22 NNFLIIFKKYYGNVK
+22 
-37 LRYNTLNKLL
+37 
-47 YRLFL
+47 

-116 AAGIIVSGA
+116 SAGIIVSGA

-138 SYLHQ
+138 TYLHQ

-154 ILKKLEDEGVS
+154 ILKKLEVEGMT
-165 VKSYDEVSTQDKHKL
+165 VKSYDEATHQEKQKL

-219 LDDESV
+219 CDDESI

-236 LERFVELENGTYIP
+236 LSRFIELNDGIYIP

-255 AQHVEDLFPGF
+255 AQHVEELFPGF

-331 YKDDIYKFHTY
+331 YKDDIYKFHTS
-342 LNLSSLWQ
+342 LVLSSLWQ
-350 IVANKNFAHL
+350 LVGNKDFAHL
-360 LAAPFKPKILP
+360 LAAPFKPKNLP
-371 PFDSNESIFT
+371 PFDTSENIFN

-395 SFDPVVK
+395 SFEPVVK
-402 FIQVASKDPD
+402 FIQTASKDPD

-462 KALEKSGAHVIY
+462 KALEKAGAHVIY

-553 PSQIKPKILSLIH
+553 PAQIKPKILSLIH
-566 NETRQGENGQII
+566 NETRQGAKGEII
-578 AKINS
+578 AKVNS

-592 LYKASQAGVKIDL
+592 LYKASQAGVKINL

-644 DASAVYI
+644 DATQVYI

-666 LLTAIKDETAKNKIL
+666 LLTAIKDETAKDKVL
-681 QILQLQCADN
+681 QILRLQCCDN
-691 ALSHE
+691 SLSHE
-696 LQSDGS
+696 LQEDGS
-702 YIKVKNEEE
+702 YKKIKQDGIKT
-711 NIVHNHRHME
+711 IHNHKHLE
-721 EYVNTIVK
+721 DYVNRISK
-729 ASKKESTSYTANLA
+729 ATKKESASHIANLMS
-743 TSIFTDIKE
+743 SIFIDCRE

>member
-1 MPKIGREK
+1 MI
-9 ERLMTIKNVEVLE
+9 
-22 NNFLIIFKKYYGNVK
+22 
-37 LRYNTLNKLL
+37 
-47 YRLFL
+47 
-52 MLNLK
+52 NLK
-57 NPNLYNNRELSWLQF
+57 NPDFYNNRELSWLQF
-72 NTRVLKQAQDES
+72 NTRVLKQAHDNS

-108 VAGLKKLF
+108 IAGLKKLF
-116 AAGIIVSGA
+116 SAGIIVSGA

-138 SYLHQ
+138 KYLHQ

-154 ILKKLEDEGVS
+154 ILKSLEPEGIS
-165 VKSYDEVSTQDKHKL
+165 VKSYNEANKNEKNQLDK
-180 NQFFNENIYPV
+180 FFNENIYPV
-191 IIPIAID
+191 IIPIAVD
-198 ATHPFPHL
+198 ATHPFPPL
-206 NNLSFGLIVKLQD
+206 NNLSFGLIVKLSD
-219 LDDESV
+219 IADNSI
-225 ERFGLIRVPRV
+225 ERFGIIRVPRV
-236 LERFVELENGTYIP
+236 LSRFVELDDGIYIP

-255 AQHVEDLFPGF
+255 AEHVEDLFPGYS
-266 TLLKYAAFRVTRN
+266 LIKYVPFRVTRN
-279 ADIAIEEEEA
+279 ADMEIQEEEA

-313 GSNADDEI
+313 GSDADEEI

-331 YKDDIYKFHTY
+331 YKDDIYTFHTF

-350 IVANKNFAHL
+350 IVGNKDFAHL
-360 LAAPFKPKILP
+360 LSPTFKPKVLP
-371 PFDSNESIFT
+371 PLNNEDIFS
-381 TLEKQDVL
+381 TLEKQDIL
-389 MYHPYE
+389 LYHPYE

-402 FIQVASKDPD
+402 FIQTASKDKD

-474 GIKGFK
+474 GIKGLK
-480 VHAKATLVTRRKN
+480 VHAKAALVTRRIN
-493 GKLKQYAHLGT
+493 SKLKQYAHLGT
-504 GNYNPSTAKIYTDMS
+504 GNYNPSTAKIYTDIS
-519 YMTSKDEITN
+519 YMTSKDVITN

-539 GFSKKGKLN
+539 GFSNKGKLN

-553 PSQIKPKILSLIH
+553 PSQIKPKLLSLIH
-566 NETRQGENGQII
+566 NETKQAQNGRII

-583 LVDEDVIRA
+583 LVDEDIIRA

-605 IVRGICCLKPGIEGV
+605 IVRGICCLKPKVEGV
-620 SENIRVISILGKY
+620 SENIRVISIIGKY

-644 DASAVYI
+644 DTTQIYI

-658 RNLVRRIE
+658 RNLLRRIE
-666 LLTAIKDETAKNKIL
+666 LLTAIKDDASKDKIL
-681 QILQLQCADN
+681 QILKLQCSDN
-691 ALSHE
+691 VLSHE
-696 LQSDGS
+696 LNSDGS
-702 YIKVKNEEE
+702 YTKVKKTGTKIINNQKLLEDF
-711 NIVHNHRHME
+711 
-721 EYVNTIVK
+721 VNRISK
-729 ASKKESTSYTANLA
+729 ATKKDTPSSVAQLA
-743 TSIFTDIKE
+743 TRLFMES

>member
-1 MPKIGREK
+1 
-9 ERLMTIKNVEVLE
+9 
-22 NNFLIIFKKYYGNVK
+22 
-37 LRYNTLNKLL
+37 
-47 YRLFL
+47 

-57 NPNLYNNRELSWLQF
+57 NPDLYNNRELSWLQF

-108 VAGLKKLF
+108 IAGLKKLF
-116 AAGIIVSGA
+116 AAGIIVSSA

-138 SYLHQ
+138 KYLHQ
-143 EQQVVEHCRTS
+143 EQQVIEHCMS
-154 ILKKLEDEGVS
+154 GILSKLEPEGIS
-165 VKSYDEVSTQDKHKL
+165 VKSYDEVNQHEKNHL
-180 NQFFNENIYPV
+180 NRYFKEQIYPV
-191 IIPIAID
+191 IIPIAVD

-206 NNLSFGLIVKLQD
+206 NNLSFGLIVKLSD
-219 LDDESV
+219 TDNEAI
-225 ERFGLIRVPRV
+225 ERFGIIRVPRV
-236 LERFVELENGTYIP
+236 LPRFVEIENDTYVP
-250 IESLV
+250 IESVV
-255 AQHVEDLFPGF
+255 AQHVENLFPGYS
-266 TLLKYAAFRVTRN
+266 LLKYASFRVTRN
-279 ADIAIEEEEA
+279 ADIEIEEEEA

-299 LKLRRKGEMVRLEV
+299 LKLRRKGAMVRLEV
-313 GSNADDEI
+313 GSDTDEEI

-331 YKDDIYKFHTY
+331 FKDDIYKFHTF

-350 IVANKNFAHL
+350 IVGNKRFAHL
-360 LAAPFKPKILP
+360 LSAPFKPKTLP
-371 PFDSNESIFT
+371 PLDNSENIFV
-381 TLEKQDVL
+381 TLEKQDIVL
-389 MYHPYE
+389 YHPYE

-402 FIQVASKDPD
+402 FIQSASKDPD

-433 MNASESGKQVTVMV
+433 MAASESGKQVTVMV

-462 KALEKSGAHVIY
+462 KALEKAGAHVIY

-493 GKLKQYAHLGT
+493 GTLKQYAHLGT
-504 GNYNPSTAKIYTDMS
+504 GNYNPATSKIYTDFS

-539 GFSKKGKLN
+539 GFSKKGKLD
-548 ELYMA
+548 ELYMS
-553 PSQIKPKILSLIH
+553 PSQIKPKVLSLIQ
-566 NETRQGENGQII
+566 NEARKGKDGQII

-605 IVRGICCLKPGIEGV
+605 IVRGICCLKTGIEGV

-638 TFYFKN
+638 VFYFKN
-644 DASAVYI
+644 DETQVYI

-666 LLTAIKDETAKNKIL
+666 LLTAIKDEKAKDKIL
-681 QILQLQCADN
+681 QILKLQVSDN
-691 ALSHE
+691 TLAHE
-696 LQSDGS
+696 LLSDGS
-702 YIKVKNEEE
+702 YIKVKNDGQKSV
-711 NIVHNHRHME
+711 NNHRSLE
-721 EYVNTIVK
+721 DYVNRISRAT
-729 ASKKESTSYTANLA
+729 KKESAS
-743 TSIFTDIKE
+743 SIEQLVARLFIEG

>member
-1 MPKIGREK
+1 
-9 ERLMTIKNVEVLE
+9 
-22 NNFLIIFKKYYGNVK
+22 
-37 LRYNTLNKLL
+37 
-47 YRLFL
+47 

-116 AAGIIVSGA
+116 SAGIIVSGA

-138 SYLHQ
+138 AYLHQ
-143 EQQVVEHCRTS
+143 EQQVVEYWRTE
-154 ILKKLEDEGVS
+154 ILKKLAVEGIS
-165 VKSYDEVSTQDKHKL
+165 VKSYNEV
-180 NQFFNENIYPV
+180 NQNEKYYLKRFFNENIYPV
-191 IIPIAID
+191 IIPIAVD

-206 NNLSFGLIVKLQD
+206 NNLSFGLIVKLYD
-219 LDDESV
+219 SDNKDI
-225 ERFGLIRVPRV
+225 ERFGIIRVPRV
-236 LERFVELENGTYIP
+236 LKRFVELSNGTYVP

-255 AQHVEDLFPGF
+255 AQHVEDLFPGYS
-266 TLLKYAAFRVTRN
+266 LIKYAAFRVTRN

-331 YKDDIYKFHTY
+331 YKEDIYKFHTF

-350 IVANKNFAHL
+350 IVGNKNFAHL
-360 LAAPFKPKILP
+360 LSPSFKPKSLP
-371 PFDSNESIFT
+371 PCDSSENIFT

-389 MYHPYE
+389 LYHPYE

-402 FIQVASKDPD
+402 FIQNSAKDPD

-420 YRSGTNSPIVQAL
+420 YRSGTNSPIVKAL
-433 MNASESGKQVTVMV
+433 MDASESGKQVTVMV

-474 GIKGFK
+474 GISGFK
-480 VHAKATLVTRRKN
+480 VHAKATLITRRKN
-493 GKLKQYAHLGT
+493 DKLKQYAHLGT
-504 GNYNPSTAKIYTDMS
+504 GNYNPATSKIYTDMS

-566 NETRQGENGQII
+566 NETRQGSNGQII
-578 AKINS
+578 AKVNS

-592 LYKASQAGVKIDL
+592 LYKASQAGVKIEL
-605 IVRGICCLKPGIEGV
+605 IVRGICCLRPQIKDV
-620 SENIRVISILGKY
+620 SENIRVVSIIGKY

-644 DASAVYI
+644 DAAQVYI

-666 LLTAIKDETAKNKIL
+666 LLTAIKDETSKNKIIQVL
-681 QILQLQCADN
+681 KLQCSDN
-691 ALSHE
+691 TLSHE

-702 YIKVKNEEE
+702 YIKLKRDNTKGVNNQKLLED
-711 NIVHNHRHME
+711 
-721 EYVNTIVK
+721 YVNRVSK
-729 ASKKESTSYTANLA
+729 ATKKESAGSVAQLA
-743 TSIFTDIKE
+743 TKLYMES